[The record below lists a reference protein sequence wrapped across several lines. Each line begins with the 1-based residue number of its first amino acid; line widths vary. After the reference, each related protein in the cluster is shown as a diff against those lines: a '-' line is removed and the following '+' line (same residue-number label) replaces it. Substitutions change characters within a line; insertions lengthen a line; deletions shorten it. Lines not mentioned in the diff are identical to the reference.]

1 MDSVFRAMISPGGVG
16 AALGG
21 LVVVVVGRVGGL
33 PCSRGIDTAERKKYD
48 LKKKMNH
55 PGFSLS

>member
-48 LKKKMNH
+48 LKKK
-55 PGFSLS
+55 